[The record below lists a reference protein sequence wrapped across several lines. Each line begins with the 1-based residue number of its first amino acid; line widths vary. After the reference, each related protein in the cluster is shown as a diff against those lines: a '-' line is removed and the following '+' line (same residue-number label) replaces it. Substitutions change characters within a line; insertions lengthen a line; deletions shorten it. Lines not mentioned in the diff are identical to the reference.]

1 MKKNNPNY
9 ENYEA
14 NPNYD
19 DGSMNTKDFLIG
31 ALIGGMVGAATALFL
46 APKSGKELRED
57 INLQAGSLK
66 ERASDWTD
74 IARVKGY
81 DIAVE
86 VKDKT
91 ANLTKIVQEQSN
103 VMMEKVK
110 TLSPALND
118 VEVEVEVEIGVEE
131 AKKPQEALQETAA
144 TITEKLE
151 ETKKA
156 FDDTEKTV
164 HQSASADNKN
174 KAGQ

>member
-9 ENYEA
+9 EA
-14 NPNYD
+14 NSNYD

-46 APKSGKELRED
+46 APKSGKELREN

-74 IARVKGY
+74 MARVKGY
-81 DIAVE
+81 DLATE

-91 ANLTKIVQEQSN
+91 ASLTKVVQEQSN
-103 VMMEKVK
+103 AVMGKVK
-110 TLSPALND
+110 TLAPANTQLED
-118 VEVEVEVEIGVEE
+118 E
-131 AKKPQEALQETAA
+131 AVKAAEPQEALQEAA
-144 TITEKLE
+144 VTLTEKLE

-164 HQSASADNKN
+164 QQAASVDHTN
-174 KAGQ
+174 KADQ

>member
-1 MKKNNPNY
+1 MIVMTKKNLNY

-57 INLQAGSLK
+57 INVQTDFLK
-66 ERASDWTD
+66 ERASDWKD

-81 DIAVE
+81 DMAAE

-91 ANLTKIVQEQSN
+91 ANLTKVVQEQSN
-103 VMMEKVK
+103 VVMEKVK
-110 TLSPALND
+110 NLSPASTQ
-118 VEVEVEVEIGVEE
+118 EVQETNEVAEVSE
-131 AKKPQEALQETAA
+131 PQEALQETAV
-144 TITEKLE
+144 TVTEKLE

-164 HQSASADNKN
+164 QQTDSADSEN
-174 KAGQ
+174 KADQ